1 MGEVQPTKAI
11 APNATTTIFFI
22 VSFPRI
28 TIGNILTH
36 EMHIAMLRLFGV
48 AKLLL
53 FHSPNVT
60 PGVIQRHYRRIKLC
74 TVNQDGARSQIALD
88 ITQGQRE
95 RYASHTSILSG
106 AGYNGV
112 GVKNF
117 CCYTVDLWFGDG
129 RQSKFFTLPLC
140 LLSLFPAKLT

>member
-60 PGVIQRHYRRIKLC
+60 PGIVQRHYRSIKLC
-74 TVNQDGARSQIALD
+74 TVNQDSARSQVAFD
-88 ITQGQRE
+88 VAQRK
-95 RYASHTSILSG
+95 RQWHTSHSRILPSPR
-106 AGYNGV
+106 YHGV
-112 GVKNF
+112 SVE
-117 CCYTVDLWFGDG
+117 D
-129 RQSKFFTLPLC
+129 
-140 LLSLFPAKLT
+140 FPSDRVYFRLRDWREV